1 MLRNAEGNRMRNRLF
16 ILLLCGLAVPT
27 VCQTQA
33 AKKNRAPGAPDK
45 ALVQK
50 IWDGWNSLNPDNT
63 APFYARGQHAFF
75 DVAPLR
81 YSSWDEYAS
90 GVKKEFADYKAAKFM
105 VNDDLEIHTAGDY
118 AWGASTVKFDMTR
131 TSGKRE
137 LGQFRWTVVWH
148 KQDGQWLIVH
158 EHVSVPAE

>member
-1 MLRNAEGNRMRNRLF
+1 M
-16 ILLLCGLAVPT
+16 
-27 VCQTQA
+27 
-33 AKKNRAPGAPDK
+33 AKKVWN
-45 ALVQK
+45 
-50 IWDGWNSLNPDNT
+50 GWNSLNPDNT
-63 APFYARGQHAFF
+63 APFYSRGQHTFF

-81 YSSWDEYAS
+81 YSSWDEYSS
-90 GVKKEFADYKAAKFM
+90 GVRKEFADYKAAKFI
-105 VNDDLEIHTAGDY
+105 VNDDLEIHPAGDY
-118 AWGASTVKFDMTR
+118 AWGTSTVKFDMTR